1 MVLNF
6 ISISTVADPDHGQTP
21 DTAEA
26 MQVNEEEEGKQF

>member
-6 ISISTVADPDHGQTP
+6 ISNCIVADPDHNQTP

-26 MQVNEEEEGKQF
+26 MQVNEEEEGK